1 MISSQ
6 GRESIEVGNDCAE
19 GKRNRK
25 KEKERERERETR
37 SIRSVE
43 SFDRRIERMDKVD
56 GALAAYNHGLPGFF
70 MGNLW

>member
-1 MISSQ
+1 MR
-6 GRESIEVGNDCAE
+6 G
-19 GKRNRK
+19 
-25 KEKERERERETR
+25 EKEREREAR